1 MRDVVTQEACFV
13 CGGNEFDAITAAYRH
28 CRKCGHELLKT
39 ARAQGYM
46 VNDPLD
52 REDVIKVGMLDR
64 FKKNVLHRFCEE
76 INRFCLLDVGS
87 SSGKFLLQN
96 AGRFEKTIGIEVTPE
111 AIKFSR
117 NVLGLEV
124 YESIHD
130 VNANIS
136 VVTFW
141 HSLEHIPADD
151 MLEMLKGISCQMSPG
166 GKVIVSVPNNKSIQ
180 YRLFRT
186 AYAFFDV
193 PHHIHQFSPYSLD
206 CLFKRFGFSKVSRVP
221 SWPYNVFGY
230 IQSILNFLTGTHNY
244 LYYRFKRRSI
254 RPSPWKDMINT
265 LFLPVAVPAG
275 FTLALLDAAF
285 PNQQG
290 VLTLCYERRR

>member
-1 MRDVVTQEACFV
+1 MRDVVTQGACFV
-13 CGGNEFDAITAAYRH
+13 CGSNEFDALTAEYRR
-28 CRKCGHELLKT
+28 CRECGHELLNAAMT
-39 ARAQGYM
+39 QGYM
-46 VNDPLD
+46 VNDPLEPGD
-52 REDVIKVGMLDR
+52 AKKVGMLDR
-64 FKKNVLHRFCEE
+64 FKNNVLRHFCEK
-76 INRFCLLDVGS
+76 INRACLVDVGS

-96 AGRFEKTIGIEVTPE
+96 ADAFEKAIGIEVTPK

-117 NVLGLEV
+117 DVLGLEV
-124 YESIHD
+124 YESIRD
-130 VNANIS
+130 VNVNIS

-151 MLEMLKGISCQMSPG
+151 MLDMLEGISSQMSLG
-166 GKVIVSVPNNKSIQ
+166 GKVIVSVPNNNSIQ

-206 CLFKRFGFSKVSRVP
+206 CLLKRFGFSKVSGVL
-221 SWPYNVFGY
+221 SWPYNIFGY

-244 LYYRFKRRSI
+244 LYYRLKRQSI
-254 RPSPWKDMINT
+254 KPNPWKDIANT
-265 LFLPVAVPAG
+265 LLLFVVVPAG
-275 FTLALLDAAF
+275 FALTLLDAIF

-290 VLTLCYERRR
+290 VLTLCYERK